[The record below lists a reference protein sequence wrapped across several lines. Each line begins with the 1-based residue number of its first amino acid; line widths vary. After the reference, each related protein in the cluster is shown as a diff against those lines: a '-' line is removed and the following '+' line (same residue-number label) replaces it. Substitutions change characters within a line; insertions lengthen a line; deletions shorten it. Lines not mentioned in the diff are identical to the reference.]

1 MNKSVRLTSLD
12 VFRGMTMATM
22 ILVNMASLPDEGKK
36 YLWLDHAAWHGY
48 TISDFV
54 FPFFLYII
62 GGSMAFSLAKYTSGS
77 APITKNVYLQ
87 IIRRSLILF
96 GLGLILNNL
105 VWNYNFTDPKIFAN
119 LDSLRIMG
127 VLQRIGI
134 AFFFASMAILTL
146 SHRWLWIL
154 AGGILVGYWLTL
166 TFIPAL
172 DNADGVFTKLGNFGA
187 YIDRLIITP
196 AHLHKGS
203 GSMSDP
209 EGLFGTLPSIVN
221 ILFGYLTCAWLQR
234 QPVAARTSLNLLMF
248 GLAAVVI
255 GLVWNGFFPINKKL
269 WTSSFVLFTT
279 GWSLISLAACYE
291 LVDVRKY
298 RQWFKPFEIMGLNAI
313 FIYVAS
319 IVLIKLLMVNE
330 IGKEKQARSIYELVR
345 EQLFGWAGI
354 LNSGVLFAIA
364 TVLLWLGVSY
374 LMYRQR
380 WFLKI

>member
-12 VFRGMTMATM
+12 VFRGMTIATM

-36 YLWLDHAAWHGY
+36 YLLLDHAAWHGY
-48 TISDFV
+48 TIADFV

-77 APITKNVYLQ
+77 APITKNVYWQ

-134 AFFFASMAILTL
+134 AFFFASIAILTL
-146 SHRWLWIL
+146 SHRGLCIL
-154 AGGILVGYWLTL
+154 AGGILVGYWLIL

-172 DNADGVFTKLGNFGA
+172 DNADGVFTKLGNFGS

-221 ILFGYLTCAWLQR
+221 ILFGYLTCSWLKR

-248 GLAAVVI
+248 GLAAIVI
-255 GLVWNGFFPINKKL
+255 GLVWNDFFPINKKL

-279 GWSLISLAACYE
+279 GWGLISLAACYE

-330 IGKEKQARSIYELVR
+330 IGKGEQARSIYELLK
-345 EQLFGWAGI
+345 EQLFGWAGA
-354 LNSGVLFAIA
+354 LNSGLLFAIA
-364 TVLLWLGVSY
+364 TVLLWMGVSC

>member
-12 VFRGMTMATM
+12 VFRGMTIATM

-48 TISDFV
+48 TIADFV

-77 APITKNVYLQ
+77 APITKNVYWQ

-221 ILFGYLTCAWLQR
+221 ILFGYLTCSWLKR
-234 QPVAARTSLNLLMF
+234 QPVATRTSLNLLMF

-330 IGKEKQARSIYELVR
+330 IGKEKQARSIYELVK
-345 EQLFGWAGI
+345 EQLFSWAGI